1 MMQFL
6 TAKQGGNW
14 WPLAEGSVP
23 SDQFVAGDTLQQ
35 CQGEF
40 APANA
45 SMYQNSWVSQDD
57 WKLLSA
63 AGGGAILLSP
73 QGEKLAWLDDG
84 SGISLTA
91 SDDSFF
97 LLFPWDLLKV
107 NEQIVGALTEN
118 VHIGEVSPAANI
130 EGIIHVGAGSRI
142 LPGVFIEGNAVIGE
156 NCKIGPNC
164 YIRGN
169 TAIGDG
175 VHIGQAV
182 EVKNSIVG
190 HGSSV
195 GHLSYVGDSVIG
207 SKVNFG
213 AATVTSNLRHDG
225 KNHRTSVDGTLLDT
239 GRRKLGT
246 IVGDH
251 VHTGIHTAIY
261 PGRKLGP
268 YATTRPN
275 ESVERDIFE

>member
-1 MMQFL
+1 MQIL
-6 TAKQGGNW
+6 KAKMRGNW

-23 SDQFVAGDTLQQ
+23 ADQFVAGKTLQQ
-35 CQGEF
+35 CQQEF
-40 APANA
+40 APDDARL
-45 SMYQNSWVSQDD
+45 YQDAWVSMDD
-57 WKLLSA
+57 WQVLLAAGSGAQLLSQ
-63 AGGGAILLSP
+63 
-73 QGEKLAWLDDG
+73 QGEKLAWLGDG
-84 SGISLTA
+84 DGVTVTA
-91 SDDSFF
+91 TDASF
-97 LLFPWDLLKV
+97 LLLYPWDLLKV

-118 VHIGEVSPAANI
+118 VLTGEVSPAANI
-130 EGIIHVGAGSRI
+130 EGIIHVGAGTRI

-207 SKVNFG
+207 FKVNFG

-225 KNHRTSVDGTLLDT
+225 KNHRTSVDGSLLDT
-239 GRRKLGT
+239 GRRKFGT
-246 IVGDH
+246 VVGDH
-251 VHTGIHTAIY
+251 VHTGIHTAIF

-268 YATTRPN
+268 STTTRPN
-275 ESVERDIFE
+275 ESVDKDIIT

>member
-1 MMQFL
+1 MQIIE
-6 TAKQGGNW
+6 TKNTRNW
-14 WPLAEGSVP
+14 WPLADVNVP
-23 SDQFVAGDTLQQ
+23 SEQFVAGGTLLQWQ
-35 CQGEF
+35 ELD
-40 APANA
+40 APENA
-45 SMYQNSWVSQDD
+45 KMYQNSWVTQDD
-57 WKLLSA
+57 WQLLLA
-63 AGGGAILLSP
+63 AGTDAKLINSE
-73 QGEKLAWLDDG
+73 GEKLAWFDTG
-84 SGISLTA
+84 KGPSVTA
-91 SDDSFF
+91 SNDSFF
-97 LLFPWDLLKV
+97 LLYPWDLLRL
-107 NEQIVGALTEN
+107 NEQIVGALNESEC
-118 VHIGEVSPAANI
+118 IGEVSPAAHI
-130 EGIIHVGAGSRI
+130 EGVIKVGAGTRI

-169 TAIGDG
+169 TAIADG

-190 HGSSV
+190 HGSSI

-225 KNHRTSVDGTLLDT
+225 KNHRTSVDGALVDT
-239 GRRKLGT
+239 GRRKLGS

-251 VHTGIHTAIY
+251 VHTGIHTAIF

-275 ESVERDIFE
+275 ENVENDIVE

>member
-1 MMQFL
+1 MAEIIDATEL
-6 TAKQGGNW
+6 GNW
-14 WPLAEGSVP
+14 WPLTEDGSP
-23 SDQFVAGDTLQQ
+23 SSEQFVGGLTLKEQQ
-35 CQGEF
+35 
-40 APANA
+40 
-45 SMYQNSWVSQDD
+45 
-57 WKLLSA
+57 
-63 AGGGAILLSP
+63 
-73 QGEKLAWLDDG
+73 EKLAPENASIVENAWVSAQDWEEASQSNNSALIDENGNVLGYVGDG
-84 SGISLTA
+84 KGEKIEAQS
-91 SDDSFF
+91 SF
-97 LLFPWDLLKV
+97 LILYSWDLLKV
-107 NEQIVGALTEN
+107 NEQLVGDLEK
-118 VHIGEVSPAANI
+118 IEYEGEVSSAANI
-130 EGIIHVGAGSRI
+130 EGVIHVGEGTRI
-142 LPGVFIEGNAVIGE
+142 LPGVFIEGNAVIGK

-182 EVKNSIVG
+182 EVKNSIIG

-207 SKVNFG
+207 SNVNFG

-225 KNHRTSVDGTLLDT
+225 TNHRTSINGELVDT
-239 GRRKLGT
+239 GRRKFGT

-268 YATTRPN
+268 NTTTRPN
-275 ESVERDIFE
+275 ESVEKDITE

>member
-1 MMQFL
+1 MQIIE
-6 TAKQGGNW
+6 TKHTGSW
-14 WPLAEGSVP
+14 WPLAEVNVP
-23 SDQFVAGDTLQQ
+23 PEQFVAGGTLLQWQ
-35 CQGEF
+35 ELH
-40 APANA
+40 APENA
-45 SMYQNSWVSQDD
+45 KMYQNSWVTQGD
-57 WKLLSA
+57 WQLLLAAGDGAKLLNSE
-63 AGGGAILLSP
+63 
-73 QGEKLAWLDDG
+73 GEKLAWFDTG
-84 SGISLTA
+84 SGPSVTA

-97 LLFPWDLLKV
+97 LLYPWDLLKV
-107 NEQIVGALTEN
+107 NEQIVGALTESEY
-118 VHIGEVSPAANI
+118 IGEVSPAAHI
-130 EGIIHVGAGSRI
+130 EGIIKVGAGTRI

-169 TAIGDG
+169 TAIADG

-190 HGSSV
+190 HGSSI

-225 KNHRTSVDGTLLDT
+225 KNHRTSVDGTLVDT

-251 VHTGIHTAIY
+251 VHTGIHTAIF

-275 ESVERDIFE
+275 DSVEKDIVE